1 MIGTLSLPVALAP
14 KMTEPVSPGRQPEVP
29 AGETRLDAESSINL
43 VRRAHEGDEAAR
55 NELCARYLPRMQRW
69 AHGRLPKSARSA
81 VDTVDLV
88 QDTFMRALQRLD
100 KFEPQHAG
108 SFQAYLRRTLMNIII
123 DVHRAVQRHGVSES
137 LDPGSPAPGPSP
149 LEEAIGQE
157 TLERYEA
164 ALDRLKESDRLAII
178 MRIELA
184 CSYDEIMDALD
195 KPTAAAAHMTVS
207 RALVRLAEE
216 MSHERA

>member
-1 MIGTLSLPVALAP
+1 
-14 KMTEPVSPGRQPEVP
+14 MTDPVSPGRQPKIP
-29 AGETRLDAESSINL
+29 AGDTRLDAESSINL

-69 AHGRLPKSARSA
+69 AHGRLSRSARSA
-81 VDTVDLV
+81 IDTFDLV
-88 QDTFMRALQRLD
+88 QETFIRALKQLD
-100 KFEPQHAG
+100 RFEPQHDGA
-108 SFQAYLRRTLMNIII
+108 FQAYLRRTLMNMII
-123 DVHRAVQRHGVSES
+123 DVHRAVQRRGVAES
-137 LDPGSPAPGPSP
+137 IDPSSPAPGPSP

-164 ALDRLKESDRLAII
+164 ALDRLGETDRLAII
-178 MRIELA
+178 MRIELG

-195 KPTAAAAHMTVS
+195 KPSAAAAHMTVS